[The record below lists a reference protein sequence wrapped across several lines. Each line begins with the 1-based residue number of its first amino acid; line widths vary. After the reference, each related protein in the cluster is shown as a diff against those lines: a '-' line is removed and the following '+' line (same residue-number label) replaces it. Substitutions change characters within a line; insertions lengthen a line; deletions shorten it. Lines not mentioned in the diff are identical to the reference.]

1 MRHVLTAEERAKGGR
16 ARGKRPPKAVRTLA
30 PDQAPAEPRSLD
42 DAVALAPKVSR
53 AVLVGEVDPATARET
68 IRAVSEFRR
77 SLEQRDLARELAAL
91 RQQVK
96 ALRKAKP

>member
-1 MRHVLTAEERAKGGR
+1 MLDAAARSRGGKAAAAARRA
-16 ARGKRPPKAVRTLA
+16 AKAVRTLSPDAA
-30 PDQAPAEPRSLD
+30 PPEPRSLD
-42 DAVALAPKVSR
+42 DAVALAAKVSR
-53 AVLVGEVDPATARET
+53 AVLVGEVDPATAREC

-96 ALRKAKP
+96 TLRKAKP